1 MELRITSRN
10 FEASDGLKQYIE
22 KKITR
27 VERHLPGVQS
37 VSVELAS
44 QMMRTQGEQYVA
56 QVTARA
62 SKAVMRAEV
71 RASDSFEAVD
81 AVFDKLQRQVDRY
94 QGKRKSRSRGRGVNA
109 DALAAAAVAPEIAVE
124 ETADDEEEPII
135 RRKRFAVHPMDDQ
148 EAAEQME
155 LLGHDFY
162 LFQNSQTGQVNVVYR
177 RKEGGYGILEP
188 DIA

>member
-27 VERHLPGVQS
+27 IERHLPGVQS
-37 VSVELAS
+37 VSVELSS
-44 QMMRTQGEQYVA
+44 QTMRTQGEQYVA

-62 SKAVMRAEV
+62 SRAVMRAEV
-71 RASDSFEAVD
+71 RAHDSFEAVD

-94 QGKRKSRSRGRGVNA
+94 QDKRKNRSRGRGTGA
-109 DALAAAAVAPEIAVE
+109 EALAASVVETEVAVE
-124 ETADDEEEPII
+124 EAPEDQQPII
-135 RRKRFAVHPMDDQ
+135 RRKRFPVHPMDDQ

-162 LFQNSQTGQVNVVYR
+162 LFQNSKTGQVNVVYR

>member
-27 VERHLPGVQS
+27 IERHMPGVQD
-37 VSVELAS
+37 VAVELTS
-44 QMMRTQGEQYVA
+44 QTMRTQGEQYVA

-62 SKAVMRAEV
+62 SGAVMRAEV
-71 RASDSFEAVD
+71 RAHDAFEAVD
-81 AVFDKLQRQVDRY
+81 AVFDKLQRQVERY
-94 QGKRKSRSRGRGVNA
+94 KGKRKSRVRGRGAAVETMES
-109 DALAAAAVAPEIAVE
+109 AAAETEIALEEAPEE
-124 ETADDEEEPII
+124 EPPII
-135 RRKRFAVHPMDDQ
+135 RRKRFPIHPMDDQ

-162 LFQNSQTGQVNVVYR
+162 LFQNTKSGQVNVVYR

>member
-10 FEASDGLKQYIE
+10 FEATDGLKQYIE

-27 VERHLPGVQS
+27 IERHLPGMQS

-62 SKAVMRAEV
+62 SGAVMRAEV
-71 RASDSFEAVD
+71 RAPDSFEAVD

-94 QGKRKSRSRGRGVNA
+94 QGKRKSRSRGRGVSA
-109 DALAAAAVAPEIAVE
+109 DALAAAAATEVAVGEV
-124 ETADDEEEPII
+124 ADDEEEPII

-162 LFQNSQTGQVNVVYR
+162 LFQNSETGQVNVVYR
-177 RKEGGYGILEP
+177 RKEGGYGVLEP

>member
-10 FEASDGLKQYIE
+10 FDASDGLKQYIE
-22 KKITR
+22 KKVTR
-27 VERHLPGVQS
+27 IERHMPGVQD

-62 SKAVMRAEV
+62 SGAVMRAEV
-71 RASDSFEAVD
+71 RAPDSFEAVD

-94 QGKRKSRSRGRGVNA
+94 KGKRKDRYRGRGANA
-109 DALAAAAVAPEIAVE
+109 DAFVAAETEVAVE
-124 ETADDEEEPII
+124 EAPEEEPPII
-135 RRKRFAVHPMDDQ
+135 RRKRFPIHPMDDQ

-162 LFQNSQTGQVNVVYR
+162 LFQNTKTGKVNVVYR